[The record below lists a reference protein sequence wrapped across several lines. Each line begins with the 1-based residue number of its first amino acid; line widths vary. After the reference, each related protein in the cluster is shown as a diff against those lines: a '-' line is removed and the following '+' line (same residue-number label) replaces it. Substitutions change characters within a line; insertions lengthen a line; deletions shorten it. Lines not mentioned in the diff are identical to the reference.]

1 MSDKSDKTV
10 GISFREVM
18 SGGFALGETDPAAGK
33 TKGRQEGTELT
44 LHGSIRIDD
53 IDRFIA
59 EPDHAGELSGAID
72 FTPFGDGL
80 ASTSGVFNLFRP
92 TDDPKLKLMV
102 YEMGFSHAGK
112 AYYFAGQKNVRDDE
126 LFDLWRDTTTLYS
139 TLHEG
144 TDKSGPTI
152 GAGVLTLGV
161 RQLIDLIRTL
171 EAPGSS
177 SFGEK
182 ADALARFGRFFLG
195 ELWDTYVK
203 HTKS

>member
-1 MSDKSDKTV
+1 MSVKKTV

-18 SGGFALGETDPAAGK
+18 SGGFALGETDPVAGK
-33 TKGRQEGTELT
+33 KKGRKEGTELT
-44 LHGSIRIDD
+44 LHGSILIDD
-53 IDRFIA
+53 VDRFIA
-59 EPDHAGELSGAID
+59 EAEHPGKLSGSID

-102 YEMGFSHAGK
+102 YEMGFTHEGK
-112 AYYFAGQKNVRDDE
+112 AYYFAGQKNVRDDPG
-126 LFDLWRDTTTLYS
+126 FDLWKDTTTLYS

-161 RQLIDLIRTL
+161 KQLIQLLGTVA
-171 EAPGSS
+171 APGADH
-177 SFGEK
+177 FAEK
-182 ADALARFGRFFLG
+182 SAAIAKFGRFFLG
-195 ELWDTYVK
+195 ELWDTYVRHAK
-203 HTKS
+203 G